1 MEPSKIIGSDSSGS
15 CTTSSVTLSNHSTS
29 GIDRRSK
36 GLVVL
41 LHGPKPALPLYHPS
55 LSEHLLHAFVQLEV
69 GVHLRGVAPCSTYPR
84 KSANVEAHLL
94 VGHLLVGLPGLVG
107 VHNHALADHVH
118 LEILPSLGR
127 GRGEGPKTSSKSH
140 PSFSKFLR
148 DPMKG
153 RSGIGGVPRGTRCI
167 LLAAGGVASGA
178 TATHLGCPFLFVV
191 LLQVHAFPAAPRLH
205 SPAALPLVAPVP
217 HPLTSLWLAP
227 THHVLLRL
235 NVKLLLE
242 VALVQVLDNLFKTS
256 TSNSAVTRLKSI
268 K

>member
-1 MEPSKIIGSDSSGS
+1 MEPSKIVGSDSSVS
-15 CTTSSVTLSNHSTS
+15 CSTSSVALSNHSTS

-107 VHNHALADHVH
+107 VHNHALADLVH
-118 LEILPSLGR
+118 LGILPCLGR

-153 RSGIGGVPRGTRCI
+153 RSGIGGVPGGTQCI
-167 LLAAGGVASGA
+167 LLTTGGVASGA
-178 TATHLGCPFLFVV
+178 TATHLGCPFLFV
-191 LLQVHAFPAAPRLH
+191 APRLH
-205 SPAALPLVAPVP
+205 YPAALPLAAPVP

-235 NVKLLLE
+235 NAELLLE